1 MSRFACKNEIN
12 VEQKKKSFF
21 RSGIENENDIY
32 SCAQLEAAAACKAV
46 DKVKTEVSV
55 IVVGGAITS
64 SSDAKV
70 VESISTPIRAEAVEP
85 KLLTPPPKRAV
96 VINKP
101 QKELSPPRPRSVTAS
116 VFVPVTEIPAALLA
130 LQQQQQLP
138 SAVPHYPHQ
147 HQRPQTVTASVFAPL
162 SAQRKQYKSAV
173 QQQQQPSSAAIVPP
187 TNKLVVPVVSS
198 AAPPVQSLQN
208 TMNKGYLMFLE
219 EGSDLTSKFWFFI
232 FAIKNMLLQVFQ
244 KKKI

>member
-1 MSRFACKNEIN
+1 M
-12 VEQKKKSFF
+12 
-21 RSGIENENDIY
+21 
-32 SCAQLEAAAACKAV
+32 
-46 DKVKTEVSV
+46 KTEVSV

-130 LQQQQQLP
+130 LQQQQQQLP

-173 QQQQQPSSAAIVPP
+173 QQQQQQPSSAAIVPP

-219 EGSDLTSKFWFFI
+219 EGSDLTSKFWFST
-232 FAIKNMLLQVFQ
+232 FAIKNMSLQVF
-244 KKKI
+244 KKKR